1 MSRRYILATAAF
13 VLAAAG
19 VWLVPARASTDIEQ
33 AVIIHFSYGSTNFKP
48 VFALQERLE
57 KTLAESGAGEVD
69 GNELA
74 TSGKDGYLYLYGP
87 SADRVLEAA
96 LPVLQTAPFMNGAMV
111 TRVYGRLGTNVRRVE
126 STIAF

>member
-1 MSRRYILATAAF
+1 MWSNYRWSGPQCCCAPCRGSLAVAWQPRHGLRSGRAAAQLCVRRRHMSRRYILATAAF

-57 KTLAESGAGEVD
+57 KT
-69 GNELA
+69 
-74 TSGKDGYLYLYGP
+74 
-87 SADRVLEAA
+87 
-96 LPVLQTAPFMNGAMV
+96 
-111 TRVYGRLGTNVRRVE
+111 
-126 STIAF
+126 